1 MLRAARGARVPLG
14 YAEDMARAVGDFGDE
29 AAFAAAA
36 RALSKPF
43 EKAKFKEAG
52 GVLTFKSAPA
62 IAALPVA
69 LDALRAGIEAI
80 SLDGIDEE
88 DLIAPYLDYSAAGD
102 FFVAKNGVR
111 LTHSAARSVPVPMA
125 RLPLP
130 IETLETLQDLAALTY
145 VPASE
150 ASRAGAGAGAIDND

>member
-1 MLRAARGARVPLG
+1 LLRAARGARVPLG

-43 EKAKFKEAG
+43 EKAKFEEAD

-69 LDALRAGIEAI
+69 LDALRAGIKTVTF
-80 SLDGIDEE
+80 DCIDEE
-88 DLIAPYLDYSAAGD
+88 DLIAPYLDHSAARG
-102 FFVAKNGVR
+102 FFAAKHGVR
-111 LTHSAARSVPVPMA
+111 LTHTAARSVPPPIA
-125 RLPLP
+125 RLHLP
-130 IETLETLQDLAALTY
+130 IDTLETLQALAALTY

-150 ASRAGAGAGAIDND
+150 ASREGAGAGAIDND